1 MEQFF
6 SLRGILITVL
16 MIVSFAAILIRPKVG
31 VALIL
36 ALTLLRDGF
45 LYIWFQPIY
54 DLHLPQVLIYLT
66 LIAWLFHLKEYP
78 LRFNKDIALVFGFF
92 MVICATRFFSGT
104 PIWDHPVANESL
116 RIAIVFFLIVQ
127 LMRTTNDIRTMLWI
141 FVGIFLFLE
150 LRAYYFYKTDFMEI
164 ALPNYRYVNRN
175 GFANHLALMLPI
187 AYMLGNNNKN
197 KSLRYFGLFSAL
209 WCGIGVILT
218 YSRSG
223 FIGLAAGIAGIL
235 FLQKRKTKLI
245 IALVVLALLI
255 LPRLSEKYTNRID
268 TIENYEEDVSAM
280 GRVATNYAAIN
291 MFKQN
296 PIMGVGAG
304 NFNNVFLAYTPPE
317 YLKWVEEGKSI
328 HNIMLQVA
336 SETGLLG
343 LAFFLPLVF
352 CGFKNSL
359 IKIRGYDPD
368 EPEIQNIAQML
379 RLALF
384 VTFLTSQFGQGGYYG
399 NLYTILPFL
408 SALHQNISEQ
418 NRPQTTKRRQN
429 VRRA

>member
-16 MIVSFAAILIRPKVG
+16 MIAGFAAVLTRPKVG
-31 VALIL
+31 IAIIFMLS
-36 ALTLLRDGF
+36 LLRDGF

-54 DLHLPQVLIYLT
+54 DLHLPQVTIYLT
-66 LIAWLFHLKEYP
+66 LFAWLLHVKEYP
-78 LRFNKDIALVFGFF
+78 MRFNKDIALVFGFF
-92 MVICATRFFSGT
+92 LVICSTRFFAGT
-104 PIWDHPVANESL
+104 PIWGHPVTNEYL
-116 RIAIVFFLIVQ
+116 RIAVVFFLVVQ
-127 LMRTTNDIRTMLWI
+127 LMRTTNDIRTILWI

-150 LRAYYFYKTDFMEI
+150 LRAYYFYKTDYMEI

-187 AYMLGNNNKN
+187 AYMLGNNSKN
-197 KSLRYFGLFSAL
+197 KLLRYFGFFAAL

-223 FIGLAAGIAGIL
+223 FVGLAAGVLGII

-255 LPRLSEKYTNRID
+255 LPRLSEKYTDRME
-268 TIENYEEDVSAM
+268 TIETYQEDASAM

-291 MFKQN
+291 MFKEN
-296 PIMGVGAG
+296 PMIGVGAG
-304 NFNNVFLAYTPPE
+304 NFNDVFLAYTPPE
-317 YLKWVEEGKSI
+317 YLKWVEEGKSV
-328 HNIMLQVA
+328 HNILLQVA

-352 CGFKNSL
+352 LGFKNSF
-359 IKIRGYDPD
+359 IKTRGDDPVD
-368 EPEIQNIAQML
+368 PETFNIAQML

-399 NLYTILPFL
+399 NLYNILPFL
-408 SALHQNISEQ
+408 SALWHNISDQ
-418 NRPQTTKRRQN
+418 NQGRKKAGRLY
-429 VRRA
+429 A